1 MQHDHQLAETCAYKN
16 LQTEHV
22 TPFTSWLFCSEEP
35 SQHFSSL
42 TSSLSNLDSTKSPS
56 DQFAFEYGRLFADG
70 EICGDA
76 VADDC
81 GVQFFSGADKNLMQ
95 FEPSQESN
103 FTASSLSMNS
113 CELTGPL
120 TGDFLLDLERE
131 IKHSAAFYCHHQS
144 NNTSNDYFCY
154 KSADEGFNGD
164 KNYLDQNS
172 VTELSNNADFRQTHS
187 GDRKFIDQ
195 RPTRP
200 SPTDATAGSTSNSS
214 INSAATTSEERKQK
228 HKDQDRKWR
237 ASLKICHD
245 ALKSIFLRG
254 ENETSTRKFSKM
266 KMLEESVEHMRIL
279 ENAIRA
285 IAEHDSSKSLSI
297 DSLRN
302 EFLNEAKSNELGLN
316 LVKAYFEKPKN
327 SLKTHAIS
335 HENAPLLS
343 LADNLVEEIFDE
355 RERIVNLKRSM
366 YTTRRT
372 AIPTTVSNS
381 AQITSS
387 ASLYRDYSEAKCT
400 TSPSTSSCYGEYHHL
415 AAACAEVDDETT
427 EEHSNFAPGPACC
440 FDELAVAS
448 PDRQLFEYDKENNRP
463 SVELGFEN
471 NPLEFVKKFEL
482 LCENGNENQRPDS
495 TNSKTPTKNSIS
507 KPHEPAT
514 SYETRNRA
522 RRIFTGEDILGK
534 INTSRISKKISF

>member
-22 TPFTSWLFCSEEP
+22 TPFTSWLFSSEEP

-42 TSSLSNLDSTKSPS
+42 TSSLTNLDATKSPS

-76 VADDC
+76 AAADC
-81 GVQFFSGADKNLMQ
+81 GVQFFGGVDKNLMQ

-154 KSADEGFNGD
+154 KSAGEEFND
-164 KNYLDQNS
+164 DQNYPGQNS
-172 VTELSNNADFRQTHS
+172 VTELSNNADFRQNLS
-187 GDRKFIDQ
+187 EGRKFIDQ

-200 SPTDATAGSTSNSS
+200 SPSDGMAGNTSNSS
-214 INSAATTSEERKQK
+214 INSAATASEERKQK

-302 EFLNEAKSNELGLN
+302 EFLNEAKGNELGLN

-327 SLKTHAIS
+327 SLKTQATS

-343 LADNLVEEIFDE
+343 LADNSVEEIFNE

-372 AIPTTVSNS
+372 DIPKVVSNS
-381 AQITSS
+381 TQITSP
-387 ASLYRDYSEAKCT
+387 ASLCRDYSEPKCT
-400 TSPSTSSCYGEYHHL
+400 TSPSTLSCYGEYHHL
-415 AAACAEVDDETT
+415 AAACAEADDATT
-427 EEHSNFAPGPACC
+427 EEHSNFAAGAACC
-440 FDELAVAS
+440 FDELPIES
-448 PDRQLFEYDKENNRP
+448 SDRQLFEYDKENSRP
-463 SVELGFEN
+463 SVQLGVEN

-482 LCENGNENQRPDS
+482 LCEDGNGNHGPVS
-495 TNSKTPTKNSIS
+495 TNSITPTKNSTS
-507 KPHEPAT
+507 KPHEPST

-522 RRIFTGEDILGK
+522 RRVFTGEDILGK
-534 INTSRISKKISF
+534 IDSSRISKKISF

>member
-16 LQTEHV
+16 LQMEHV
-22 TPFTSWLFCSEEP
+22 SPFTSWLFGSEEP

-42 TSSLSNLDSTKSPS
+42 TSSVATMTPS
-56 DQFAFEYGRLFADG
+56 DQYAFEYGRLFADG

-76 VADDC
+76 AAADC
-81 GVQFFSGADKNLMQ
+81 GVQFFSGVDKNLMQ

-131 IKHSAAFYCHHQS
+131 IKHSAAFYCHQQS

-154 KSADEGFNGD
+154 KSAGEGFNGD
-164 KNYLDQNS
+164 KNYPDQNS
-172 VTELSNNADFRQTHS
+172 VTELSNNADFRQTNS
-187 GDRKFIDQ
+187 QDRKFIDQ
-195 RPTRP
+195 RPTRS

-214 INSAATTSEERKQK
+214 INSAATASEERKQK

-327 SLKTHAIS
+327 SLNTQAIS

-343 LADNLVEEIFDE
+343 LADNSVEEIFAE

-381 AQITSS
+381 SQIPSP
-387 ASLYRDYSEAKCT
+387 APLYRDYSEAKCT

-415 AAACAEVDDETT
+415 AGACAEAEDETT
-427 EEHSNFAPGPACC
+427 EEHSNFAAGAACC
-440 FDELAVAS
+440 FDELPVAS

-482 LCENGNENQRPDS
+482 LCEDGNENHRTDS
-495 TNSKTPTKNSIS
+495 KNSKTPTKNSTS
-507 KPHEPAT
+507 KPHEPAS

-522 RRIFTGEDILGK
+522 RRVFTGEDILGK
-534 INTSRISKKISF
+534 IDTSRISKKISF